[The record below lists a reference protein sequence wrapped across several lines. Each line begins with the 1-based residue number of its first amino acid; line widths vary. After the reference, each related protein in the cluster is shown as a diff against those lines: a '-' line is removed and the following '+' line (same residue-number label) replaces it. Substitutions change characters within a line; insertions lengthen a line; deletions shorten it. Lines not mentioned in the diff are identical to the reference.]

1 MSSLIFAA
9 LAVAWLVVLVPMV
22 ARRRQEVVRTA
33 DSALAARVL
42 RRGGARRAG
51 PASSTEDG
59 FDMADPDNVDPAPG
73 GDDYDAYDR
82 DAYGHDG
89 YEHGDEPGHDERIDL
104 ADEPG
109 PARRYRPG
117 RGGFDPDHA
126 AAVARAKYQFRQRV
140 VLAMLLLALVSGV
153 LAFVAVP
160 LLWWVHGALDVLLV
174 GYLTYLR
181 RQVRIEEEVRQRR
194 LARLAGARRRA
205 AGQPHPTTPAERD
218 EQLATPPHR
227 SPRPGALVVEID
239 DEDPAFDELDAPT
252 PFSYRRAVGE

>member
-9 LAVAWLVVLVPMV
+9 LAVAWLVVLVPMI

-42 RRGGARRAG
+42 RRGGSRRAG
-51 PASSTEDG
+51 QASSTEDG
-59 FDMADPDNVDPAPG
+59 FDMADPDGDGHPG
-73 GDDYDAYDR
+73 GEGDGAHGPYE
-82 DAYGHDG
+82 AYGDG
-89 YEHGDEPGHDERIDL
+89 DDRPGPDERNDL

-109 PARRYRPG
+109 TSRRYRPG

-153 LAFVAVP
+153 LAFVSLP
-160 LLWWVHGALDVLLV
+160 LLWWVHGGLDLLLV

-205 AGQPHPTTPAERD
+205 AGQPHPTTAPAERD
-218 EQLATPPHR
+218 EQLAVPPSR
-227 SPRPGALVVEID
+227 SPRPGTIVVEID